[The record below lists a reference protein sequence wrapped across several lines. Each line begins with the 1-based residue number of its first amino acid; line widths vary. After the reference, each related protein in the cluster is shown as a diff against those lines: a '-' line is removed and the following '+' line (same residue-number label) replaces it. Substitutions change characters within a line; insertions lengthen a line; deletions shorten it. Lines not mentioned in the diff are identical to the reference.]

1 MTHDRSSRAR
11 SWAIVW
17 ALLLLLPPSVV
28 QGQGADDA
36 TAATDDVVLQCR
48 VVDRLPAAEAE
59 VEEGGFAF
67 VYQSVAGSLADG
79 RSCTV
84 YRLRNLPGRP
94 PTPVRWRAGGE
105 VLVDAARL
113 ARCADANACDWLEV
127 ARYFEGE
134 VEAGETQLSF
144 GLNADSFHHQDRGL
158 VAVTQPSL
166 GAAQASV
173 GSEVLARLTLADEST
188 LVLHVVVKSRFV
200 RGPDGLE
207 LVYDVVSD
215 DPTALDGSRVR
226 FVWEAFAGAPQPLAR
241 LLDRDDGMPFAIPD
255 DGAWEA
261 PGSVG
266 ASDTDL
272 AGAPRLVHEQGAVAV
287 VVPVERFAY
296 LADLTL
302 YVVDTSDPA
311 TPLLSIAMPAFVPG
325 DGR

>member
-1 MTHDRSSRAR
+1 MTHDRSPHARRSR
-11 SWAIVW
+11 AIVW
-17 ALLLLLPPSVV
+17 ALLLLLPPTIV

-36 TAATDDVVLQCR
+36 TSPDDVVLQCR
-48 VVDRLPAAEAE
+48 IVDRLPAAEAE
-59 VEEGGFAF
+59 VDQGGFAF
-67 VYQSVAGSLADG
+67 TYQSVAGSLEDG

-94 PTPVRWRAGGE
+94 PTPVRWRAGDE

-113 ARCADANACDWLEV
+113 ARCADAVACDWLEV

-158 VAVTQPSL
+158 VAVTEPSL